1 MIWQYWSR
9 RWLLIS
15 FLRRE
20 LSDRYSGTIGGRLW
34 ALAQPVLLLA
44 IYSFVFR
51 KVFKV
56 SFPELEHHSFVA
68 FAATALWPW
77 MAFSEGLTRGTHAV
91 LANASLVRKVNFP
104 QEFLICASVSASFA
118 IHVTGYVA
126 VIGVLAAS
134 GEPFVWTHLP
144 VALLGWGLLYGFTM
158 GVALLTATLQVFLRD
173 IDHMLGPT
181 LTVLMYLTP
190 ILYPLSQ
197 VPESIYPFMQINP
210 LVHFL
215 APIRNAML
223 VAGPLPIAIL
233 LPAFALCSAAMMI
246 GWLVFQRLSDYFE
259 EFI

>member
-1 MIWQYWSR
+1 MIGKYWSG

-20 LSDRYSGTIGGRLW
+20 LSDRYSGTIGGGLW

-104 QEFLICASVSASFA
+104 HEFLICASVSASFA
-118 IHVTGYVA
+118 IHFTGYVA
-126 VIGVLAAS
+126 VIGVLAAL
-134 GEPFVWTHLP
+134 GEQFVWTHLP
-144 VALLGWGLLYGFTM
+144 VALLGWGLLYGFTL

-197 VPESIYPFMQINP
+197 VPAGVYPVMQLNP

-215 APIRNAML
+215 APIRSAML
-223 VAGPLPIAIL
+223 VADPLQVEIML
-233 LPAFALCSAAMMI
+233 QAFVLCSAAI
-246 GWLVFQRLSDYFE
+246 LVGGLVFKRLSDYFE

>member
-1 MIWQYWSR
+1 MFRRYWSG

-15 FLRRE
+15 FFRRE
-20 LSDRYSGTIGGRLW
+20 LSSRYAGTIGGGLW

-51 KVFKV
+51 SVFKV
-56 SFPELEHHSFVA
+56 SFPELERHSFVA

-104 QEFLICASVSASFA
+104 HEFLVCASVSASFA
-118 IHVTGYVA
+118 IHVMGYFA
-126 VIGVLAAS
+126 VIGVLAVS
-134 GEPFVWTHLP
+134 GERFVWTHLP
-144 VALLGWGLLYGFTM
+144 IALLGWGLLYGFAL

-197 VPESIYPFMQINP
+197 VPLSAHPLMQLNP

-215 APIRNAML
+215 EPIRSAML
-223 VAGPLPIAIL
+223 FEGPLPISTMIPATAVSGAAL
-233 LPAFALCSAAMMI
+233 LI
-246 GWLVFQRLSDYFE
+246 GWRVFRRLSDYFE
-259 EFI
+259 DFI